1 MDGHITYGTEWPPLP
16 ESAQADSVQRRV
28 RGERSIPHQR
38 GRKQN
43 LKNKRRANKRLRRMK
58 DVTRRDVAALHA
70 KDPLDK

>member
-1 MDGHITYGTEWPPLP
+1 MKLIKT
-16 ESAQADSVQRRV
+16 DSVQCRV
-28 RGERSIPHQR
+28 RSERSIPHRR

-58 DVTRRDVAALHA
+58 DVTRRDLAALHA